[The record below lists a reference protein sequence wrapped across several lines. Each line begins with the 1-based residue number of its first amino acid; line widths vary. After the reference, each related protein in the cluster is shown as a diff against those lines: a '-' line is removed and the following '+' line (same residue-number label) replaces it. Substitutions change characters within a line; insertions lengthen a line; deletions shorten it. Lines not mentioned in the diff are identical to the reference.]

1 MTINRT
7 AGHLN
12 IDKIPASDIA
22 KKFKT
27 PCYVYSKLAIEHSF
41 NQFKYAF
48 EGRKNLI
55 CYAVKANSNIAII
68 NILARLGSGFDIVS
82 GGELLR
88 VLAAG
93 GDPGKIVFSGVGKT
107 TEEIDLAL
115 RKKIKCFNVE
125 SESELYRISD
135 VAQKL
140 NIRTRISFR
149 VNPDVDA
156 KTHPYISTGLKENK
170 FGVGFEDAVRLYKV
184 ATELPHI
191 NPTGIDCHIGSQLT
205 DISPMRDAALK
216 MVALTDELCSK
227 NIKIEHIDFGGGLG
241 IQYDQETPIAHDMF
255 VSMLIEVMG
264 NREQEILIEPGRSI
278 VGNSGL
284 LLTKVE
290 YLKHGADKNFAIV
303 DAAMNDL
310 ARPSLYSAYHAI
322 ENINQSAERQTRKY
336 DVVGPICETG
346 DFLGKDRDLS
356 IEEGDVLAIHSVGAY
371 GMTMSSN
378 YNSRARAIE
387 VLVDNEKAHV
397 IRERETIEELFSKE
411 QIAPLNH

>member
-1 MTINRT
+1 
-7 AGHLN
+7 
-12 IDKIPASDIA
+12 
-22 KKFKT
+22 
-27 PCYVYSKLAIEHSF
+27 
-41 NQFKYAF
+41 
-48 EGRKNLI
+48 
-55 CYAVKANSNIAII
+55 
-68 NILARLGSGFDIVS
+68 
-82 GGELLR
+82 
-88 VLAAG
+88 
-93 GDPGKIVFSGVGKT
+93 
-107 TEEIDLAL
+107 
-115 RKKIKCFNVE
+115 
-125 SESELYRISD
+125 
-135 VAQKL
+135 
-140 NIRTRISFR
+140 
-149 VNPDVDA
+149 
-156 KTHPYISTGLKENK
+156 
-170 FGVGFEDAVRLYKV
+170 
-184 ATELPHI
+184 
-191 NPTGIDCHIGSQLT
+191 
-205 DISPMRDAALK
+205 
-216 MVALTDELCSK
+216 
-227 NIKIEHIDFGGGLG
+227 
-241 IQYDQETPIAHDMF
+241 MF

-290 YLKHGADKNFAIV
+290 YLKHGPDKNFAIV

-411 QIAPLNH
+411 QIAPFNH

>member
-1 MTINRT
+1 
-7 AGHLN
+7 
-12 IDKIPASDIA
+12 
-22 KKFKT
+22 
-27 PCYVYSKLAIEHSF
+27 
-41 NQFKYAF
+41 
-48 EGRKNLI
+48 
-55 CYAVKANSNIAII
+55 
-68 NILARLGSGFDIVS
+68 
-82 GGELLR
+82 
-88 VLAAG
+88 
-93 GDPGKIVFSGVGKT
+93 
-107 TEEIDLAL
+107 
-115 RKKIKCFNVE
+115 
-125 SESELYRISD
+125 
-135 VAQKL
+135 
-140 NIRTRISFR
+140 
-149 VNPDVDA
+149 
-156 KTHPYISTGLKENK
+156 
-170 FGVGFEDAVRLYKV
+170 
-184 ATELPHI
+184 
-191 NPTGIDCHIGSQLT
+191 
-205 DISPMRDAALK
+205 
-216 MVALTDELCSK
+216 MVALTDELCSM

-290 YLKHGADKNFAIV
+290 YLKHGPDKNFAIV